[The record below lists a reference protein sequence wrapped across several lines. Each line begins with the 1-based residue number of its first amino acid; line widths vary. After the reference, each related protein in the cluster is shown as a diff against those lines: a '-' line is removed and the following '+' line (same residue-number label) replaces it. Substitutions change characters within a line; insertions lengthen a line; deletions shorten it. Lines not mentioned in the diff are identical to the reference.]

1 MSLQLPEKRQNLTPY
16 KFFYIWHYLEWGG
29 AQVLFFGLMKEAR
42 KFGNVKAIMPRGSNE
57 QLLKFLDNIKIP
69 YNFFNAHLDA
79 TPATTL
85 NRKIKRHLNKIF
97 CEITLLNYLKN
108 FNFDKSIIHTELA
121 PWQSLLALLWLCRKA
136 PVFVTMHNALPPVP
150 KWRFLLWK
158 LKFWVLTR
166 INNFNLFTANK
177 NTKESLK
184 PLVSEDFFNKITVIY
199 ANINPVE
206 IEQSKT
212 IGIESEEIFKKY
224 GLPANK
230 FLVFCVGQ
238 FIDRKGRWIF
248 LEAARELSKE
258 NNDFAFVWISN
269 SKPTFEDL
277 EKVKNYNLGEVF
289 IFIASDRIGTE
300 HIDLFKLLRQA
311 DVFVLPSYLEGLP
324 ISILEA
330 MALGIPA
337 VSTNINAIP
346 EAIKHL
352 ETGLLIEPGNTNEL
366 KKAILLLKNDP
377 LLREKLSIQG
387 KKYVLENFDE
397 TVVAKIAV
405 KRYINSLQNK
415 NGQ

>member
-1 MSLQLPEKRQNLTPY
+1 MPKN
-16 KFFYIWHYLEWGG
+16 FYYVWHYLEWGG
-29 AQVLFFGLMKEAR
+29 AQVLFFGLMKEAQ

-69 YNFFNAHLDA
+69 YKFFNAHLDA

-85 NRKIKRHLNKIF
+85 DRKIKRHLNKIF

-136 PVFVTMHNALPPVP
+136 PVFVTMHNSLPIVP
-150 KWRFLLWK
+150 KWRFILWQ

-166 INNFNLFTANK
+166 NKNFNLFTANK
-177 NTKESLK
+177 NTKESLRT
-184 PLVSEDFFNKITVIY
+184 LVSKDFFYKITVIY
-199 ANINPVE
+199 ANINPLE

-212 IGIESEEIFKKY
+212 TGKASEEIFKKY

-248 LEAARELSKE
+248 LEAARQLLKE
-258 NNDFAFVWISN
+258 NDEFAFVWISN
-269 SKPTFEDL
+269 SKPSFEDL
-277 EKVKNYNLGEVF
+277 EKTKSYNLGENF
-289 IFIASDRIGTE
+289 IFITADQIGTE

-311 DVFVLPSYLEGLP
+311 DVFALSSYLEGLP

-330 MALGIPA
+330 MALGVPTI
-337 VSTNINAIP
+337 STNINAIP
-346 EAIKHL
+346 EAVKHL
-352 ETGLLIEPGNTNEL
+352 ETGLLIEPGDADGL
-366 KKAILLLKNDP
+366 RSAILLLKNDTS
-377 LLREKLSIQG
+377 LREKLSVQG

-397 TVVAKIAV
+397 AVVAKIAIE
-405 KRYINSLQNK
+405 RYTKSLQK
-415 NGQ
+415 